1 MALRPQE
8 KSVFS
13 FFTCFASEP
22 RAQPFPLWLC
32 STASPQPQAE
42 PYAVKKRQPEA
53 IGWSCPEAQL
63 FWSCLM
69 LFFASFGNWCKNLLN
84 TISGFI
90 SAGLL
95 QFSKSLECWDV
106 QNFLPRAP
114 GGFFACQ
121 QRADK
126 VTCLILGCQEQLSQ
140 HPVVFQGTVI
150 WSHGK
155 GGLQPWIF
163 ELWWSLP
170 LPSRWSESCRE
181 LQQWLS
187 SPSWAVKQWQQSY
200 WHSVFGSGPETTEAS
215 ARLPNDLRQSELW
228 NAALV

>member
-1 MALRPQE
+1 
-8 KSVFS
+8 
-13 FFTCFASEP
+13 
-22 RAQPFPLWLC
+22 
-32 STASPQPQAE
+32 
-42 PYAVKKRQPEA
+42 
-53 IGWSCPEAQL
+53 
-63 FWSCLM
+63 M

-126 VTCLILGCQEQLSQ
+126 VTCLILGCQQQLSQ
-140 HPVVFQGTVI
+140 HPVVFQGTAI

-170 LPSRWSESCRE
+170 LPLRWSESCRE

-187 SPSWAVKQWQQSY
+187 CTQLGCEAMA
-200 WHSVFGSGPETTEAS
+200 TELLAQCVWVWTRNHWS
-215 ARLPNDLRQSELW
+215 QCKIT
-228 NAALV
+228 